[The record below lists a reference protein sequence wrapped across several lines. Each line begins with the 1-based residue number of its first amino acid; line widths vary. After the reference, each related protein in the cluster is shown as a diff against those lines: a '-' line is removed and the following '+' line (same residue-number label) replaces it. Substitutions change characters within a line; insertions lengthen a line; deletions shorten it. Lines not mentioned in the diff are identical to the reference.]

1 MVLHTKEQITTAIK
15 NLVTLSTN
23 DIAHQF
29 KCAHSKQNK
38 LYKPFLDACERELNK
53 RKRQTSVD
61 EPTDEQDEPEATS

>member
-1 MVLHTKEQITTAIK
+1 MHTPDQIKSAIK
-15 NLVTLSTN
+15 HLPELSVE
-23 DIAHQF
+23 DIAHNF

-61 EPTDEQDEPEATS
+61 EPSEELDEPEVTS

>member
-1 MVLHTKEQITTAIK
+1 MHTPDQIKSAIK
-15 NLVTLSTN
+15 HLPELSVE

-53 RKRQTSVD
+53 RKRQITTEES
-61 EPTDEQDEPEATS
+61 TDEQDQATDPSLD

>member
-1 MVLHTKEQITTAIK
+1 MHTTDQIKSAIK
-15 NLVTLSTN
+15 HLPELSVE

-38 LYKPFLDACERELNK
+38 LSKPFLDACERELNK

-61 EPTDEQDEPEATS
+61 EPSEELDEPTPDA